1 MKEII
6 ATGKT
11 VDLAIEEACQQL
23 GVPREKAE
31 FEIIDLPKKGLFGLK
46 TYPAKVRVFVKE
58 DKAEMAVEYISSILR
73 AMGAQSFSATPSLE
87 GENLHITLQGDDLG
101 FVIGRR
107 GETIDAIQYLTS
119 LAVNRLDGDYMRI
132 TIDSGNFRE
141 KREKTLE
148 SLAKRLARNVV
159 RSGRSVTLEPMNPY
173 ERRIIHA
180 TVSTI
185 EGATSSSIGEEPNRR
200 VVISSTNPVKK
211 NNNYKGKKKPYN
223 NKGGRRSGS
232 RRAEHVDQTV
242 EKVHAAKKQK
252 DHQDNR
258 QSQIHAVQDPGRL
271 LHPGHQLILLHAG
284 HLCPHKMHTGL
295 LHIGQHHGKHQHA
308 HAAYPVG
315 KASPEE
321 HALRQSL
328 HVRQDGRSC
337 GGKPGNRLK
346 KSVHVAGN
354 ASGQGKGHSAKQ
366 GP

>member
-211 NNNYKGKKKPYN
+211 NKNYKGKKKPYN

-232 RRAEHVDQTV
+232 RRPQGE
-242 EKVHAAKKQK
+242 
-252 DHQDNR
+252 
-258 QSQIHAVQDPGRL
+258 
-271 LHPGHQLILLHAG
+271 
-284 HLCPHKMHTGL
+284 
-295 LHIGQHHGKHQHA
+295 GK
-308 HAAYPVG
+308 
-315 KASPEE
+315 
-321 HALRQSL
+321 
-328 HVRQDGRSC
+328 
-337 GGKPGNRLK
+337 
-346 KSVHVAGN
+346 
-354 ASGQGKGHSAKQ
+354 GQGQNQENREGGEKKPYVFRQNSNREEGENRRRQPRKDSYKGERRQEEKAASNDNIRSEVPRSTPPSEAQDKPLYAKIDLD
-366 GP
+366 

>member
-11 VDLAIEEACQQL
+11 VDLAIDEACQQL

-223 NKGGRRSGS
+223 TKGGRRSGS
-232 RRAEHVDQTV
+232 RRPQ
-242 EKVHAAKKQK
+242 
-252 DHQDNR
+252 R
-258 QSQIHAVQDPGRL
+258 
-271 LHPGHQLILLHAG
+271 
-284 HLCPHKMHTGL
+284 
-295 LHIGQHHGKHQHA
+295 HGKGQGQNPD
-308 HAAYPVG
+308 YREGGQKKPSV
-315 KASPEE
+315 
-321 HALRQSL
+321 LRQNSNREEGENRR
-328 HVRQDGRSC
+328 RQPRKDSYKGERRQEEKAASNDNIRSEVPRSTPPSEAQD
-337 GGKPGNRLK
+337 KPLY
-346 KSVHVAGN
+346 
-354 ASGQGKGHSAKQ
+354 AKIDLD
-366 GP
+366 

>member
-11 VDLAIEEACQQL
+11 VDLAIEEGCQQL

-58 DKAEMAVEYISSILR
+58 DKAEMAVEYITAILK
-73 AMGAQSFSATPSLE
+73 AMGAQSFSATPSQE

-119 LAVNRLDGDYMRI
+119 LAINRLDGDYMRI

-211 NNNYKGKKKPYN
+211 SSNYKGKKKPYS
-223 NKGGRRSGS
+223 KGGRRSGS
-232 RRAEHVDQTV
+232 RRPQGE
-242 EKVHAAKKQK
+242 
-252 DHQDNR
+252 
-258 QSQIHAVQDPGRL
+258 
-271 LHPGHQLILLHAG
+271 
-284 HLCPHKMHTGL
+284 
-295 LHIGQHHGKHQHA
+295 GK
-308 HAAYPVG
+308 
-315 KASPEE
+315 
-321 HALRQSL
+321 
-328 HVRQDGRSC
+328 
-337 GGKPGNRLK
+337 
-346 KSVHVAGN
+346 
-354 ASGQGKGHSAKQ
+354 GQGEGGEKKPYVFRQNTANREEGEGRRRPPRKDSYKGERRQEEKIASNDNIRSEVPRSTPPSEAQDKPLYAKIDLD
-366 GP
+366 

>member
-223 NKGGRRSGS
+223 NKGVRRSGS
-232 RRAEHVDQTV
+232 RRPQGE
-242 EKVHAAKKQK
+242 
-252 DHQDNR
+252 
-258 QSQIHAVQDPGRL
+258 
-271 LHPGHQLILLHAG
+271 
-284 HLCPHKMHTGL
+284 
-295 LHIGQHHGKHQHA
+295 GK
-308 HAAYPVG
+308 
-315 KASPEE
+315 
-321 HALRQSL
+321 
-328 HVRQDGRSC
+328 
-337 GGKPGNRLK
+337 
-346 KSVHVAGN
+346 
-354 ASGQGKGHSAKQ
+354 GQGQNQENREGGEKKPYVFRQNSNREEGENRRRQPRKDSYKGERRQEEKAASNDNIRSEVPRSTPPSEAQDKPLYAKIDLD
-366 GP
+366 